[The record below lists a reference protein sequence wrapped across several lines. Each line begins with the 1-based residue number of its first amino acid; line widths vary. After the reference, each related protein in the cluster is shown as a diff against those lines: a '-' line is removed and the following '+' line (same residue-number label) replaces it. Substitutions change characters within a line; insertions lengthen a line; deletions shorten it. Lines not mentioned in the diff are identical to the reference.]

1 MCLMR
6 CLVKLVFVLY
16 VSVSDGQEQIKLN
29 WETLQRQAQ
38 LINLDY
44 KMLTFRNS
52 LFLSP
57 VSGNDSPLPRSNVS
71 DLHRKLIGDDVTC
84 VDESDLI

>member
-1 MCLMR
+1 
-6 CLVKLVFVLY
+6 
-16 VSVSDGQEQIKLN
+16 
-29 WETLQRQAQ
+29 
-38 LINLDY
+38 
-44 KMLTFRNS
+44 MLTFRNS

-57 VSGNDSPLPRSNVS
+57 LSGNDSPLPRSNVS